1 MPSVGHIAVGLAA
14 ARLGRPPMRA
24 TAWAALLVVASGL
37 PDLDVVAFSVGI
49 PYHAPFGHRGASHSL
64 AFAALCGAL
73 LALSVRS
80 RPLSAARMGLVVG
93 AVVATHGLLD
103 ALTDGGLGVALLWP
117 FSDAR
122 YFAPWRPIPV
132 APIGRRLFDPAG
144 LRLML
149 EECVLF
155 LPFFVIGL
163 WPRAT
168 AVPRNPA
175 TAVDS
180 RGRAS

>member
-1 MPSVGHIAVGLAA
+1 
-14 ARLGRPPMRA
+14 MRA
-24 TAWAALLVVASGL
+24 TAWAALLAVGAVL
-37 PDLDVVAFSVGI
+37 PDLDVVAFSLGI

-64 AFAALCGAL
+64 MFAALCGAL

-80 RPLSAARMGLVVG
+80 RQVSPARMGLIVA

-103 ALTDGGLGVALLWP
+103 TLTDGGLGVALLWP

-132 APIGRRLFDPAG
+132 APIGRRLFDTEG
-144 LRLML
+144 LSLML
-149 EECVLF
+149 KECLLF

-163 WPRAT
+163 WPRAGG
-168 AVPRNPA
+168 AADAAAEDR
-175 TAVDS
+175 
-180 RGRAS
+180 